1 MTPLEALAV
10 VAAGF
15 LAGTANTIIG
25 AGSLLSF
32 PTLLAVG
39 YDPLT
44 ANVSNTVGLVFGSI
58 SGTAAQRREL
68 AGQRRRILALAP
80 LSAAGGLT
88 GAALLLLLPGE
99 VFGAVVPPLLLVGSV
114 LVLAQPVLRER
125 LARRTEEDAHRDGP
139 SPALAVGVYLTGVY
153 GGYFGAA
160 QGVLLLGLLGLLLSD
175 TVQRLNG
182 TKNLLSAIVNGVA
195 AVALAIGAAVAW
207 PAAALIAVA
216 STVGGQVG
224 ARIARR
230 IPETPFRIVV
240 AVVGVAAA
248 LRLWIT

>member
-10 VAAGF
+10 AAAGF

-39 YDPLT
+39 FDPLT
-44 ANVSNTVGLVFGSI
+44 ANVSNTVGLVFGSV

-68 AGQRRRILALAP
+68 DGQRRRIVALAP

-88 GAALLLLLPGE
+88 GAGLLLLLPGE

-114 LVLAQPVLRER
+114 LVLVQPLLRAR
-125 LARRTEEDAHRDGP
+125 LARAAGGAARGDRP

-160 QGVLLLGLLGLLLSD
+160 QGVILLGLLGLLLSD
-175 TVQRLNG
+175 TIQRLNA

-195 AVALAIGAAVAW
+195 AIALALGAAVAW
-207 PAAALIAVA
+207 PAAALIGVA
-216 STVGGQVG
+216 SVVGGQVG
-224 ARIARR
+224 ARLARR
-230 IPETPFRIVV
+230 IPETPFRVVV
-240 AVVGVAAA
+240 AVVGVVAAA
-248 LRLWIT
+248 RLWIG